1 MITKKPK
8 PALIYKDVVVSYDDL
23 HKIVQS
29 VTDILKPIQAE
40 KAVIFMENRLEW
52 VYTFYAAWKNG
63 STAVPIDYLS
73 TSDEVRYILEDCK
86 PEVLFFSEE
95 TRNTVSNA
103 VKGLKNS
110 PKLIFIGDLDLSC
123 DNEAEPFP
131 VFEPDNVAM
140 LIYTSGTTGSPKGV
154 MLTFDNI
161 LANVESVSVGVPIY
175 KEDES
180 ILVLLPLHHT
190 FPLMGTLIAPLY
202 NGMTCVFSPSIS
214 SEDII
219 ETLQSNR
226 VTMILGV
233 PRFYN
238 LLHKGIMTKINSS
251 SAAKKIFALARR
263 LNSRTI
269 SKKLFKKVHEQFGG
283 NVKYMI
289 SGGASLD
296 ADVDKDFRTLGFEIL
311 SGYGMT
317 ECGPLI
323 SFPHPGKARPG
334 ATGFATTTL
343 EIKITDE
350 NEIIVR
356 GRNVMKG
363 YYNNPEATADV
374 IRDGWLHTG
383 DLGRVDK
390 KGYVYITGRLKEI
403 IVLPNG
409 KNINPEEI
417 EKKILEVSDLIK
429 EVGVYMADDK
439 LQAVIY
445 PDFDKLREQ
454 NAVNIEEQIRWEAID
469 LYNRAASPAKRI
481 SGFTVIQEELPKT
494 RLGKIKRFVLE
505 SFARTKRTIEK
516 SSSVEE
522 PDFHEY
528 QLIKEYLVQ
537 QKERRDI
544 FPDDHLELDLGMDSL
559 DKVSFQAWLK
569 NTFGVDLQEDHF
581 IHLPTVK
588 QISDYIR
595 EKRTRINTK
604 ATDWGHILKEKVDLN
619 LPRTGASHGLIRNS
633 ANLLF
638 KLYFHLKSSGL
649 DNLPD
654 SPFIIAPNHQSF
666 IDGMFVSVFMSD
678 HISRKTYFYATEKHV
693 RKNWVKKLADTNNVI
708 VVDINKDLKGSI
720 QKMAEVIR
728 QGNNIIIFPEG
739 ARTRDGEL
747 MEFKKTFAI
756 LACEMGV
763 PVIPV
768 AIKGAY
774 EAFPTGT
781 KIPKLFKEITID
793 FLPPVY
799 PENLDYD
806 EVTNRVKEA
815 IANRLKD

>member
-63 STAVPIDYLS
+63 SIAVPIDYLS

-103 VKGLKNS
+103 VKGLKNA

-263 LNSRTI
+263 LSSRTI

-469 LYNRAASPAKRI
+469 LYNRGASPAKRI

-505 SFARTKRTIEK
+505 SFARAKRTIEK

-528 QLIKEYLVQ
+528 QLIKEYLIQ

-666 IDGMFVSVFMSD
+666 IDGMFVSVFLSD

>member
-1 MITKKPK
+1 MITKKSK
-8 PALIYKDVVVSYDDL
+8 PALIYKDTSISYDDL

-29 VTDILKPIQAE
+29 VVDTLKPAQAE
-40 KAVIFMENRLEW
+40 KVVIFMENRLEW
-52 VYTFYAAWKNG
+52 VYTFYATWKNN
-63 STAVPIDYLS
+63 SIAVPVDYLS
-73 TSDEVRYILEDCK
+73 TPDEVRYILEDCK
-86 PEVLFFSEE
+86 PEVLFYSNE
-95 TRNTVSNA
+95 TRNTVNQA
-103 VKGLKNS
+103 IKGLKKS
-110 PKLIFIGDLDLSC
+110 PKLIHISELNLSPVN
-123 DNEAEPFP
+123 DAGPFP
-131 VFEPDNVAM
+131 SPDPDKVAM

-154 MLTFDNI
+154 MLTYDNV

-175 KEDES
+175 KEEES
-180 ILVLLPLHHT
+180 VLVLLPLHHT

-251 SAAKKIFALARR
+251 GAAKKIFALAKRI
-263 LNSRTI
+263 NSMAL
-269 SKKLFKKVHEQFGG
+269 SKKLFKKVHERFGG

-334 ATGFATTTL
+334 ATGFATSTL
-343 EIKITDE
+343 EIRLTDE

-363 YYNNPEATADV
+363 YYKNPEATAEV

-383 DLGRVDK
+383 DLGKIDN

-429 EVGVYMADDK
+429 DVGVYMADDK

-469 LYNRAASPAKRI
+469 KYNRSASPAKKI
-481 SGFTVIQEELPKT
+481 SGFTLIQEELPRT

-505 SFARTKRTIEK
+505 SVAKARKTLDR
-516 SSSVEE
+516 SAVEE

-528 QLIKEYLVQ
+528 QLIKEYLIQ
-537 QKERRDI
+537 QKERHDI
-544 FPDDHLELDLGMDSL
+544 FPTDHLELDLGMDSL

-581 IHLPTVK
+581 INLPTVK

-595 EKRTRINTK
+595 EKRTQINTK
-604 ATDWGHILKEKVDLN
+604 ATDWGHILKEKVDLK

-649 DNLPD
+649 ENLPE

-666 IDGMFVSVFMSD
+666 IDGMFVSVFLSG

-781 KIPKLFKEITID
+781 KIPKLFKEITVD
-793 FLPPVY
+793 FLSPVY
-799 PENLDYD
+799 PEGLDYD
-806 EVTNRVKEA
+806 MMTNMVKEA
-815 IANRLKD
+815 IAQRLND

>member
-1 MITKKPK
+1 MITNKPK
-8 PALIYKDVVVSYDDL
+8 PALIFKDTAVSYDGL

-29 VTDILKPIQAE
+29 IADMLQPAQAE
-40 KAVIFMENRLEW
+40 KVVIFMENRLEW
-52 VYTFYAAWKNG
+52 VYTFYAAWKNN
-63 STAVPIDYLS
+63 SIAVPVDYLS

-86 PEVLFFSEE
+86 PEVLFFSDE
-95 TRNTVSNA
+95 TRNTVNQA
-103 VKGLKNS
+103 IKGLKKP
-110 PKLIFIGDLDLSC
+110 PKLIHIAELNLNPV
-123 DNEAEPFP
+123 NEAGPFL
-131 VFEPDNVAM
+131 VPDPDKTAM

-154 MLTFDNI
+154 MLTFDNV
-161 LANVESVSVGVPIY
+161 LANIESVSVGVPIY
-175 KEDES
+175 KEEES
-180 ILVLLPLHHT
+180 ILLLLPLHHT

-219 ETLQSNR
+219 ETLQSNL

-251 SAAKKIFALARR
+251 GAAKKIFSLAKRINSTAL
-263 LNSRTI
+263 
-269 SKKLFKKVHEQFGG
+269 SKKLFKKVHERFGG
-283 NVKYMI
+283 NIKYMI

-323 SFPHPGKARPG
+323 SFPHPGKAKPG
-334 ATGFATTTL
+334 ATGFATNTL
-343 EIKITDE
+343 EIRITDE

-363 YYNNPEATADV
+363 YYKNPEATAEV

-383 DLGRVDK
+383 DLGRIDK

-417 EKKILEVSDLIK
+417 EKKLLESSNLIK
-429 EVGVYMADDK
+429 EAGVYMADDK

-445 PDFDKLREQ
+445 PDFDKLREH
-454 NAVNIEEQIRWEAID
+454 NTVNIEEQIRWEAID
-469 LYNRAASPAKRI
+469 LYNRSASPAKRI
-481 SGFTVIQEELPKT
+481 SGFTLIQEELPRT

-505 SFARTKRTIEK
+505 SMAKARKTLDR
-516 SSSVEE
+516 SAVEE
-522 PDFHEY
+522 PDFREY
-528 QLIKEYLVQ
+528 QLIKEYLIQ

-544 FPDDHLELDLGMDSL
+544 FPNDHLELDLGMDSL
-559 DKVSFQAWLK
+559 DRVSFQAWLK

-581 IHLPTVK
+581 IQLPTVK
-588 QISDYIR
+588 QVSDYIR
-595 EKRTRINTK
+595 EKRTQINSK
-604 ATDWGHILKEKVDLN
+604 ATDWGHILKEKVDLK

-649 DNLPD
+649 ENLPE

-666 IDGMFVSVFMSD
+666 IDGMFVSVFLSG

-693 RKNWVKKLADTNNVI
+693 RKNWVKKLADTNNII

-781 KIPKLFKEITID
+781 KIPKLFKEITVD

-799 PENLDYD
+799 PDGLDYD
-806 EVTNRVKEA
+806 DVTEKVKEA
-815 IANRLKD
+815 IAKKLEG